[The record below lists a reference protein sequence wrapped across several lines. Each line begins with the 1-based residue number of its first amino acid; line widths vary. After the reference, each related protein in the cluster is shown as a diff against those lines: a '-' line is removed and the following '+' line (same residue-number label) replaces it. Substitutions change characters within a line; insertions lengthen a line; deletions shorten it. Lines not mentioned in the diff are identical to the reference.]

1 MLDQEL
7 LQKNPP
13 LEQTNASHVSPEKI
27 EKTRREIQEVRDIE
41 AQADR
46 LCQDAHRRG
55 ERLSKADAIMRA
67 CADVGIGK
75 TCYYERRKRFA
86 QADWDERRIAGKRR
100 SSHNKTRLTK
110 AQLHFVDTIFAR
122 FYASAT
128 STARVTK
135 KVLYSTYATGYLER
149 SRGYWIDPKK
159 CDGDIPE
166 SLISELLDV
175 KIHIDSILANEEKRA
190 CLSEIKLPSRGW
202 WYGYARY
209 FESSQQA
216 RQLYDKRYGEGEW
229 EKIFTS
235 FDTFTHLASLPLQYV
250 FADHYLL
257 DVFTVDEE
265 TRSKPYRLWVT
276 VLIDVFTRSILGFF
290 LSPAGPCIESIQ
302 GALRHAIWPKGSLEH
317 LGILRPYLP
326 YGMPQQLSLDNAWA
340 HHSHSL
346 EHLVQR
352 LSAEGKYNAMEL
364 VFRPPYK
371 ARYGALVERFFGN
384 FSAKIRQLL
393 TGAIQSYEPRDRQNA
408 VKYACF
414 LFHDIE
420 RFLYQTITE
429 YHHSPHSELN
439 GMTPHQ
445 KWEEG
450 TQYLPLLV
458 PPLDTERERMFWRM
472 DPGTRQ
478 ISSKGIH
485 AFAMSYWSPELD
497 NLERVNRQGQK
508 VEYSFNYDPDDLR
521 CIALFRDG
529 AYQCD
534 LYAKEL
540 RLPDGSYQ
548 RISVKE
554 RELAKTLAQEKS
566 GASRDWLAYLDE
578 LRGVTDARRRERD
591 EAQRSRQQNAA
602 STSRQQRASTQPA
615 SAADAALQQQRDEP
629 SDYGDLLKGFAAD
642 D

>member
-27 EKTRREIQEVRDIE
+27 EKTRREIQEVRDVG
-41 AQADR
+41 ALADR
-46 LCQDAHRRG
+46 LRQEAHRRG

-100 SSHNKTRLTK
+100 SSYNQPRLTK

-128 STARVTK
+128 STARVNK

-166 SLISELLDV
+166 SLIAELLDV

-190 CLSEIKLPSRGW
+190 CLSEITLPSRGW

-265 TRSKPYRLWVT
+265 TRSKPYRLWLT
-276 VLIDVFTRSILGFF
+276 VLIDVFTRAILGFF
-290 LSPAGPCIESIQ
+290 LSPDGPCIESIQ

-317 LGILRPYLP
+317 LGIPRPYLP

-472 DPGTRQ
+472 EPSTRQ

-485 AFAMSYWSPELD
+485 AFAMTYWSPELD

-508 VEYSFNYDPDDLR
+508 IEYSFNYDPDDLR

-529 AYQCD
+529 MYLCD

-566 GASRDWLAYLDE
+566 GSSQDWLAYLDE

-591 EAQRSRQQNAA
+591 EAQRSRQQNAPN
-602 STSRQQRASTQPA
+602 TSRQQRASTQPA
-615 SAADAALQQQRDEP
+615 SAADAALQQQRDQP
-629 SDYGDLLKGFAAD
+629 TDYGDLLKGFAAD